1 MGVSSF
7 RPPYPNSSQIQ
18 IGQRSERDDK
28 HYVTTYGNSFLTNP
42 RNQTPTNHP
51 GIEAYRNKWVRSRLA
66 K

>member
-1 MGVSSF
+1 MNVADF

-18 IGQRSERDDK
+18 FGQRSQRDVK
-28 HYVTTYGNSFLTNP
+28 HYVTTYGNSFLIK
-42 RNQTPTNHP
+42 QKQLPTNHP